1 MYGYLSF
8 WFVFSTI
15 SFCKYHRTVNAHI
28 TLPHNDTNMDVN
40 HDKDMLT
47 KKEVGVNQGYHLIR
61 SSTNRRMSSSD
72 GGRSLDPPGYVGKKN
87 PLYQSIP
94 IPTSNGPPL
103 VSRRRRV
110 SKDSLNASSSS
121 LSSLDS
127 SLHDMEIVVLS
138 LAKDVQKSNK
148 QVGLLLKQM
157 QTLEQEQKKINDRTR
172 RSSTP
177 DSLDVYRKEWES
189 EMEKL
194 DQSFRSSCSSK
205 SNKQRVSFSSL
216 DDSMSSSSRTM
227 PSMLLDESIGS
238 NHSSRRKSIDTQN
251 PSMLDQLISNDK
263 KKDRRRRFGRK

>member
-28 TLPHNDTNMDVN
+28 TLPHNDTKMDS
-40 HDKDMLT
+40 HDKDMMT
-47 KKEVGVNQGYHLIR
+47 KKEEVGYQPIR
-61 SSTNRRMSSSD
+61 NRRMSSSD

-110 SKDSLNASSSS
+110 SKDSLNTSSSS

>member
-1 MYGYLSF
+1 
-8 WFVFSTI
+8 
-15 SFCKYHRTVNAHI
+15 
-28 TLPHNDTNMDVN
+28 MDS
-40 HDKDMLT
+40 HDEMT
-47 KKEVGVNQGYHLIR
+47 KKEVGYQPTR
-61 SSTNRRMSSSD
+61 SRRMSSS
-72 GGRSLDPPGYVGKKN
+72 GEDPPGSIGKN
-87 PLYQSIP
+87 PHYQSIP

-110 SKDSLNASSSS
+110 SKDSLNTSSSS

-172 RSSTP
+172 RTSINRSSTP
-177 DSLDVYRKEWES
+177 DSMDVYRKEWES

-216 DDSMSSSSRTM
+216 DESMSSSSKT
-227 PSMLLDESIGS
+227 SILDESFGS
-238 NHSSRRKSIDTQN
+238 NHSSRRKSIDTRN
-251 PSMLDQLISNDK
+251 PSVLDHLISNEK

>member
-1 MYGYLSF
+1 MGISRSGL
-8 WFVFSTI
+8 FSQPYH
-15 SFCKYHRTVNAHI
+15 SLANHRTVNAHI
-28 TLPHNDTNMDVN
+28 TLPRNDSKMDS
-40 HDKDMLT
+40 HDEEMK
-47 KKEVGVNQGYHLIR
+47 KKEFAVSQRYHPIR
-61 SSTNRRMSSSD
+61 SSNRRMT
-72 GGRSLDPPGYVGKKN
+72 DPPGYAGKN
-87 PLYQSIP
+87 PNCQSIP
-94 IPTSNGPPL
+94 IPTSKGPPL

-110 SKDSLNASSSS
+110 SKDSLNASCSS

-127 SLHDMEIVVLS
+127 SLHDMEVVVLS
-138 LAKDVQKSNK
+138 LAKDVEKSNK

-157 QTLEQEQKKINDRTR
+157 QTLEREQKKINDRTR

-238 NHSSRRKSIDTQN
+238 NHSSRRKSIDNQN
-251 PSMLDQLISNDK
+251 PSMLDHLISNDK